1 MNRKFFFFDIDGTLA
16 VGTPGRQYIPES
28 TKKAIRMLKEQGHFV
43 AIATG
48 RSYAMA
54 VDHMRSLGFGNMV
67 NGDKIISMVSTDA
80 APIKRMI
87 QNARDEGKAVDATC
101 GRRTR
106 AVLVM
111 ESGHLILSAL
121 TTDTLSSRCHSK
133 RNDEDEENE
142 R

>member
-1 MNRKFFFFDIDGTLA
+1 
-16 VGTPGRQYIPES
+16 
-28 TKKAIRMLKEQGHFV
+28 
-43 AIATG
+43 
-48 RSYAMA
+48 MA
-54 VDHMRSLGFGNMV
+54 DFINVGFGNMV

-111 ESGHLILSAL
+111 ESGHLIYLPSRQIHYLRDAIANAMMRMRKMKDKGTLVVISGFSGAGKGTVSKAL
-121 TTDTLSSRCHSK
+121 VEK
-133 RNDEDEENE
+133 FG
-142 R
+142 